1 MMRKLPL
8 IFSGLF
14 FALPAVAQ
22 ESEPSAPPGDV
33 QADAKDETPAAAK
46 PPTPTTEAPAAAS
59 GKVTLATD
67 SATPGPTVKA
77 TTTSQTTAVSGPAV
91 VAADNSWKFE
101 YHGYIRAPMRVGM
114 GKRDS
119 AASGQEL
126 GPDGKPI
133 PGQSTTTLHSPIIPD
148 DQYLSWQSS
157 PHNKTDWAE
166 LFFSYGNAFAKGTVS
181 IQGYNFAE
189 AAYSNPVTQFGIA
202 QGYVDL
208 TPDMGYENMR
218 LALRVGAFSNKYG
231 SAGKYD
237 AGEYDTYMFGRIHN
251 AGEALHV
258 DFDLDENNSFWAEQ
272 GVGFRKPDPNQ
283 YNNSRFTMLHH
294 EHIGFKHTEAMQF
307 TAHYLSSW
315 TQEEARAADPGVTV
329 DVDGQSTAQYTIPRS
344 SATSIVGVPDGKM
357 WVAGVDARFD
367 LRAFGYFYAA
377 YSHVGLD
384 NALTVGRAIEVI
396 HSSGGGEFGLGV
408 VDNYLGPSC
417 VSTQQGIGQDNSLQG
432 KSYYP
437 RPLTVANGVG
447 TVADF
452 DGARQCSH
460 GNGRVDTLL
469 AQYEFSLTNFLQQ
482 SQGGQ
487 KFWGDGQDLYLKL
500 YGMYNKVHSDYAPND
515 GITKLK
521 FGADL
526 SASILPWLSAGLRFD
541 RLQPNSKVPEQSFA
555 ILSPRITFKSNW
567 NTHEAI
573 TLQYSRYMYNQRE
586 CSPVSVEAN
595 AQKGAGGS
603 FNAGSPA
610 DGVYYAGPSEALCVQ
625 PPPSAVP
632 PDGFGSGWPA
642 LTGQRGAPTTR
653 PDVNVF
659 KIEAT
664 MWW

>member
-33 QADAKDETPAAAK
+33 QADAKDETPATAK
-46 PPTPTTEAPAAAS
+46 PEPPKAEGAAAAT

-67 SATPGPTVKA
+67 GAAPGPTASKA

-119 AASGQEL
+119 AASGKEVLPNGQT
-126 GPDGKPI
+126 
-133 PGQSTTTLHSPIIPD
+133 QSTTTLHSPIIPD

-166 LFFSYGNAFAKGTVS
+166 LFLSYGNAFAKGTVS
-181 IQGYNFAE
+181 IQGYNFAD
-189 AAYSNPVTQFGIA
+189 AAWSNPTTQLGIA
-202 QGYVDL
+202 DGYVDL

-283 YNNSRFTMLHH
+283 YNNTRFTMLHH

-315 TQEEARAADPGVTV
+315 TQEEARSADPGVKV
-329 DVDGQSTAQYTIPRS
+329 NDMGASEANYTIPRS

-357 WVAGVDARFD
+357 WVAGLDARFD
-367 LRAFGYFYAA
+367 LGAFGYFYGA

-384 NALTVGRAIEVI
+384 NALTVARAIEVI

-417 VSTQQGIGQDNSLQG
+417 VSTQFGTDNSIG
-432 KSYYP
+432 KAYYP
-437 RPLTVANGVG
+437 RPVNPMKNADG
-447 TVADF
+447 TYSVADF
-452 DGARQCSH
+452 NGTRSCSH
-460 GNGRVDTLL
+460 GNGKVDTLL

-515 GITKLK
+515 GIHKLK

-526 SASILPWLSAGLRFD
+526 SASILPWLSAAVRFD
-541 RLQPNSKVPEQSFA
+541 RLQPNSRVPEQSFA
-555 ILSPRITFKSNW
+555 ILSPRLVFKSNW

-586 CSPVSVEAN
+586 CSPVSVMADPT
-595 AQKGAGGS
+595 KGAGAS
-603 FNAGSPA
+603 ANAGSPA
-610 DGVYYAGPSEALCVQ
+610 DGVYYAGPSENLCVQ
-625 PPPSAVP
+625 PPPSPV
-632 PDGFGSGWPA
+632 
-642 LTGQRGAPTTR
+642 
-653 PDVNVF
+653 
-659 KIEAT
+659 
-664 MWW
+664 

>member
-8 IFSGLF
+8 IFSSLF

-33 QADAKDETPAAAK
+33 QAEAKDETPAAVK
-46 PPTPTTEAPAAAS
+46 PETPKAEAPAAAT
-59 GKVTLATD
+59 GKVTLATEG
-67 SATPGPTVKA
+67 SAPTVKA
-77 TTTSQTTAVSGPAV
+77 TTTSQQTAVSGPAV

-114 GKRDS
+114 GKRDNP
-119 AASGQEL
+119 G
-126 GPDGKPI
+126 
-133 PGQSTTTLHSPIIPD
+133 PGQSSTTFHSPVIPD

-166 LFFSYGNAFAKGTVS
+166 LFLSYGNAFAKGTVS
-181 IQGYNFAE
+181 IQGYNFAD
-189 AAYSNPVTQFGIA
+189 AGFSNPVTQLGISD
-202 QGYVDL
+202 GYVDL

-315 TQEEARAADPGVTV
+315 TQEEERSADPGVSV
-329 DVDGQSTAQYTIPRS
+329 DANGASTTPYTIARPA
-344 SATSIVGVPDGKM
+344 ATSITHIPDGKM

-367 LRAFGYFYAA
+367 LAAFGYFYAA

-384 NALTVGRAIEVI
+384 HAVTVARAIEVI

-417 VSTQQGIGQDNSLQG
+417 VDTQPGGTHG
-432 KSYYP
+432 RAYYP
-437 RPLTVANGVG
+437 QPPG
-447 TVADF
+447 DF
-452 DGARQCSH
+452 DSGRPCSY
-460 GNGRVDTLL
+460 GNGKVDTLL

-482 SQGGQ
+482 SSGGQ

-500 YGMYNKVHSDYAPND
+500 YGMYNKVKSDYAPND
-515 GITKLK
+515 GIHKLK

-526 SASILPWLSAGLRFD
+526 SYSILPWLSAGLRFD
-541 RLQPNSKVPEQSFA
+541 RLQPNSKVPEQSFQ
-555 ILSPRITFKSNW
+555 ILSPRLVFKSNW

-586 CSPVSVEAN
+586 C
-595 AQKGAGGS
+595 AGTGIT
-603 FNAGSPA
+603 PA
-610 DGVYYAGPSEALCVQ
+610 DGVVLNPGEDKCVQ
-625 PPPSAVP
+625 PPSSPVP
-632 PDGFGSGWPA
+632 PDGFGAAYPA
-642 LTGQRGAPTTR
+642 QTLQRGAPTTR

>member
-14 FALPAVAQ
+14 LALPAVAQ
-22 ESEPSAPPGDV
+22 ESEPSNVPES
-33 QADAKDETPAAAK
+33 QSSEAKAETPAAKPEAAATATVAPTATAK
-46 PPTPTTEAPAAAS
+46 AAVAVEPAGPTTT
-59 GKVTLATD
+59 K
-67 SATPGPTVKA
+67 TV
-77 TTTSQTTAVSGPAV
+77 TTSQATAVSGPAV

-114 GKRDS
+114 GKRDTP
-119 AASGQEL
+119 ATGKEVGL
-126 GPDGKPI
+126 DGKPLD
-133 PGQSTTTLHSPIIPD
+133 QSTTTLHSPIIPD

-166 LFFSYGNAFAKGTVS
+166 LFLSYGNAFAKGTVS
-181 IQGYNFAE
+181 IQGYNFAD
-189 AAYSNPVTQFGIA
+189 AAFSNPTTQLGIA
-202 QGYVDL
+202 DGYVDL

-251 AGEALHV
+251 AGEALHAE
-258 DFDLDENNSFWAEQ
+258 FDLDENNSFWAEQ

-283 YNNSRFTMLHH
+283 YNNARFTMLHH

-307 TAHYLSSW
+307 SAHYLSSW
-315 TQEEARAADPGVTV
+315 TQEEARSNDPGVAV
-329 DVDGQSTAQYTIPRS
+329 NMDGTSAVAYTAPRPA
-344 SATSIVGVPDGKM
+344 ATSLTQIPDGKM
-357 WVAGVDARFD
+357 WVAGLDARFD
-367 LRAFGYFYAA
+367 LSAFGYFYGA
-377 YSHVGLD
+377 YSHVGLN
-384 NALTVGRAIEVI
+384 NAVSVARAIEVI

-417 VSTQQGIGQDNSLQG
+417 VDSG
-432 KSYYP
+432 KNPVTHGHAYYP
-437 RPLTVANGVG
+437 KLTEFDAGRP
-447 TVADF
+447 
-452 DGARQCSH
+452 CSM
-460 GNGRVDTLL
+460 GNGHVDTLL

-500 YGMYNKVHSDYAPND
+500 YGMYNKVKSDFGAND
-515 GITKLK
+515 GIHKLK

-555 ILSPRITFKSNW
+555 ILSPRIVFKSNW
-567 NTHEAI
+567 NTHETI
-573 TLQYSRYMYNQRE
+573 TIQYSRYMYNQRE
-586 CSPVSVEAN
+586 CKS
-595 AQKGAGGS
+595 AGIPGNI
-603 FNAGSPA
+603 NAGSPA
-610 DGVYYAGPSEALCVQ
+610 DGVDYVKGEELCVQ
-625 PPPSAVP
+625 PPPSPVP
-632 PDGFGSGWPA
+632 PDGFGAGFPA
-642 LTGQRGAPTTR
+642 QTVQRGAPTVR

>member
-14 FALPAVAQ
+14 LALPAVAQ
-22 ESEPSAPPGDV
+22 EAEPTPNPPPADDKV
-33 QADAKDETPAAAK
+33 EMKADAPAVKNGGPATQSVPTAISQPNVAE
-46 PPTPTTEAPAAAS
+46 PPPPPP
-59 GKVTLATD
+59 V
-67 SATPGPTVKA
+67 VKA
-77 TTTSQTTAVSGPAV
+77 VTTSQATAVSGPAV

-114 GKRDS
+114 GKRDNP
-119 AASGQEL
+119 G
-126 GPDGKPI
+126 
-133 PGQSTTTLHSPIIPD
+133 PGQSKTTFHSPIIPD

-166 LFFSYGNAFAKGTVS
+166 LFLSYGNAFAKGTVS
-181 IQGYNFAE
+181 IQGYNFAD
-189 AAYSNPVTQFGIA
+189 AAWSNPTTQLGISD
-202 QGYVDL
+202 GYVDL

-251 AGEALHV
+251 AGEVLHAE
-258 DFDLDENNSFWAEQ
+258 FDLDENNTFWAEQ
-272 GVGFRKPDPNQ
+272 GVGFRKPDPSQ
-283 YNNSRFTMLHH
+283 YNNTRFTMLHH

-307 TAHYLSSW
+307 SGHFLSSW
-315 TQEEARAADPGVTV
+315 TQEEERSADPGTYVENASGTFRPYEV
-329 DVDGQSTAQYTIPRS
+329 PRS
-344 SATSIVGVPDGKM
+344 SATSIIQVPDGKM
-357 WVAGVDARFD
+357 WVAGLDARFD
-367 LRAFGYFYAA
+367 LSAFGYFYAA

-384 NALTVGRAIEVI
+384 NAITVARAIEVI

-417 VSTQQGIGQDNSLQG
+417 VATQYQSTAYNGGTAQQGRA
-432 KSYYP
+432 YYP
-437 RPLTVANGVG
+437 RPPGE
-447 TVADF
+447 F
-452 DGARQCSH
+452 DGGRDCSH
-460 GNGRVDTLL
+460 GNGSVDTLL

-482 SQGGQ
+482 SSGGQ

-500 YGMYNKVHSDYAPND
+500 YGMYNKVHSDYEPND
-515 GITKLK
+515 KIHKLK

-526 SASILPWLSAGLRFD
+526 SGSILPWLSAGLRFD
-541 RLQPNSKVPEQSFA
+541 RLQPNSRVPEQSFA
-555 ILSPRITFKSNW
+555 ILSPRLVFKSNW

-586 CSPVSVEAN
+586 CKQVTVAADPASGRAAN
-595 AQKGAGGS
+595 TA
-603 FNAGSPA
+603 AGSPA
-610 DGVYYAGPSEALCVQ
+610 DGVDYVPGEELCVQ
-625 PPPSAVP
+625 PPSSPVP
-632 PDGFGSGWPA
+632 PDGFGSAWPA
-642 LTGQRGAPTTR
+642 NSGQRGAPTTR

>member
-1 MMRKLPL
+1 
-8 IFSGLF
+8 
-14 FALPAVAQ
+14 
-22 ESEPSAPPGDV
+22 
-33 QADAKDETPAAAK
+33 
-46 PPTPTTEAPAAAS
+46 
-59 GKVTLATD
+59 
-67 SATPGPTVKA
+67 
-77 TTTSQTTAVSGPAV
+77 
-91 VAADNSWKFE
+91 
-101 YHGYIRAPMRVGM
+101 
-114 GKRDS
+114 
-119 AASGQEL
+119 
-126 GPDGKPI
+126 
-133 PGQSTTTLHSPIIPD
+133 PGQSTTTFHSPIIPD

-166 LFFSYGNAFAKGTVS
+166 LFLSYGNAFAKGTVS

-237 AGEYDTYMFGRIHN
+237 AGEYDTYMFGRVHN

-315 TQEEARAADPGVTV
+315 TQEEARSADSGV
-329 DVDGQSTAQYTIPRS
+329 DVNGSGGSVAPYTIPRS
-344 SATSIVGVPDGKM
+344 AATSIAGVPDGKM

-367 LRAFGYFYAA
+367 LAAFGYFYAA

-396 HSSGGGEFGLGV
+396 HASGGGEFGLGV

-417 VSTQQGIGQDNSLQG
+417 VSTQYGSDPSLHG
-432 KSYYP
+432 KAYYP
-437 RPLTVANGVG
+437 RPTAPAADGSYALS
-447 TVADF
+447 DF
-452 DGARQCSH
+452 DGARKCSM
-460 GNGRVDTLL
+460 GNGKVDTLL

-526 SASILPWLSAGLRFD
+526 SGSILPWLSAGVRFD
-541 RLQPNSKVPEQSFA
+541 RLQPNNKVPEQSFA
-555 ILSPRITFKSNW
+555 ILSPRLVFKSNW
-567 NTHEAI
+567 NTHETI

-586 CSPVSVEAN
+586 CAQRSVAAN
-595 AQKGAGGS
+595 PEKGGAAS
-603 FNAGSPA
+603 TTAGSPG
-610 DGVYYAGPSEALCVQ
+610 DGVYYVPGEELCVQ
-625 PPPSAVP
+625 PPPSPVP
-632 PDGFGSGWPA
+632 PDGFGAGWPA
-642 LTGQRGAPTTR
+642 QTGQRGAPTTR

>member
-14 FALPAVAQ
+14 LALPAVAQ
-22 ESEPSAPPGDV
+22 EAEPTPNPPPTDDKV
-33 QADAKDETPAAAK
+33 EMKAETPAVKEGGPASQSVPTAISQPNAAE
-46 PPTPTTEAPAAAS
+46 PPPPPPPPKTAA
-59 GKVTLATD
+59 
-67 SATPGPTVKA
+67 
-77 TTTSQTTAVSGPAV
+77 TSQATSVSGPAV

-114 GKRDS
+114 GKRDNPG
-119 AASGQEL
+119 A
-126 GPDGKPI
+126 
-133 PGQSTTTLHSPIIPD
+133 GQSSTTLHSPIIPD

-166 LFFSYGNAFAKGTVS
+166 LYLSYGNNFAKGTVS

-189 AAYSNPVTQFGIA
+189 AAYSNPTTQLGIA

-237 AGEYDTYMFGRIHN
+237 AGEYDTYMFGRTHN
-251 AGEALHV
+251 TGEALRV
-258 DFDLDENNSFWAEQ
+258 EFDLDENNTFSFEQ
-272 GVGFRKPDPNQ
+272 GLGFRKPDPNQ

-307 TAHYLSSW
+307 SAHYLSSW
-315 TQEEARAADPGVTV
+315 TQEEERSSDPGVGVT
-329 DVDGQSTAQYTIPRS
+329 DAGASEQAYTIPRS
-344 SATSIVGVPDGKM
+344 AATSITHVPDGKM

-367 LRAFGYFYAA
+367 LSAFGYFYAA

-384 NALTVGRAIEVI
+384 HAVTVGRAIEVI

-417 VSTQQGIGQDNSLQG
+417 VDSQPYNNPLRTGAHGRAF
-432 KSYYP
+432 YP
-437 RPLTVANGVG
+437 KPPG
-447 TVADF
+447 DF
-452 DGARQCSH
+452 DANRECSL
-460 GNGRVDTLL
+460 GNGKVDTLL

-500 YGMYNKVHSDYAPND
+500 YGMYNRVKSDYSATND
-515 GITKLK
+515 THKLK

-526 SASILPWLSAGLRFD
+526 STSILPWLSAGVRFD
-541 RLQPNSKVPEQSFA
+541 RLQPNSRVPEQSFA
-555 ILSPRITFKSNW
+555 ILSPRIVFKSNW
-567 NTHEAI
+567 NTHETI

-586 CSPVSVEAN
+586 CASAPILTSTAN
-595 AQKGAGGS
+595 NPA
-603 FNAGSPA
+603 AGSPA
-610 DGVYYAGPSEALCVQ
+610 DGIDYVKGEELCVQ
-625 PPPSAVP
+625 PPPSPVP
-632 PDGFGSGWPA
+632 PDGFGAGYPA
-642 LTGQRGAPTTR
+642 QTGQRGAPTTR

>member
-22 ESEPSAPPGDV
+22 ESEPTAVPGDV
-33 QADAKDETPAAAK
+33 QAEAKVESPAAK
-46 PPTPTTEAPAAAS
+46 PEVAAKAEAAPAATP
-59 GKVTLATD
+59 KAT
-67 SATPGPTVKA
+67 AAVEAPGPSSAKVA
-77 TTTSQTTAVSGPAV
+77 NVSQQTTVSGPAV
-91 VAADNSWKFE
+91 VAADNSWKFD

-114 GKRDS
+114 GKRDNPG
-119 AASGQEL
+119 A
-126 GPDGKPI
+126 
-133 PGQSTTTLHSPIIPD
+133 GQSGTTFHSPIIPD

-189 AAYSNPVTQFGIA
+189 AAYSNPVTQLGIA

-237 AGEYDTYMFGRIHN
+237 AGEYDTYMFGRTHN
-251 AGEALHV
+251 TGEALHV
-258 DFDLDENNSFWAEQ
+258 DFDLDENNTFWVEQ

-283 YNNSRFTMLHH
+283 YNNTRFTMLHH
-294 EHIGFKHTEAMQF
+294 EHIGFNHTPAMQF
-307 TAHYLSSW
+307 SAHYLSSW
-315 TQEEARAADPGVTV
+315 TQEEERSADPGVGV
-329 DVDGQSTAQYTIPRS
+329 DVDGQSMAQYTIPRS
-344 SATSIVGVPDGKM
+344 AATSIVNVPDGKM
-357 WVAGVDARFD
+357 WVAGLDARFD
-367 LRAFGYFYAA
+367 LSAFGYLYAA

-396 HSSGGGEFGLGV
+396 HASGGGEFGLGV

-417 VSTQQGIGQDNSLQG
+417 VSTQYGTDNSLQG
-432 KSYYP
+432 KAYYP
-437 RPLTVANGVG
+437 RPVSVKADGTYAVDNFVG
-447 TVADF
+447 DR
-452 DGARQCSH
+452 DCSH

-487 KFWGDGQDLYLKL
+487 KFWGDGKDLYLKL
-500 YGMYNKVHSDYAPND
+500 YAMYNSVHSDYAD
-515 GITKLK
+515 TDKTHKLK

-526 SASILPWLSAGLRFD
+526 VGSILPWLSAGVRFD
-541 RLQPNSKVPEQSFA
+541 RLQPNSNHPEQSFA
-555 ILSPRITFKSNW
+555 ILSPRIVFKSNW
-567 NTHEAI
+567 NTHETI

-586 CSPVSVEAN
+586 CSPVTVLSDPTH
-595 AQKGAGGS
+595 AQGAAT
-603 FNAGSPA
+603 NAGSPA
-610 DGVYYAGPSEALCVQ
+610 DGVYLAPNENLCVQ
-625 PPPSAVP
+625 PPASPVP
-632 PDGFGSGWPA
+632 TDGFGSAWPA
-642 LTGQRGAPTTR
+642 NAGQRGAPTTR

>member
-14 FALPAVAQ
+14 LALPAVAQ
-22 ESEPSAPPGDV
+22 ESEPTAVPGNV
-33 QADAKDETPAAAK
+33 QPETHDEVPAAK
-46 PPTPTTEAPAAAS
+46 PEEAKPATTAAAQVQTRVAAEPAAPA
-59 GKVTLATD
+59 K
-67 SATPGPTVKA
+67 TVS
-77 TTTSQTTAVSGPAV
+77 TSQATAVSGPAV

-101 YHGYIRAPMRVGM
+101 YHGYIRAPMRVGV
-114 GKRDS
+114 GHRDNP
-119 AASGQEL
+119 G
-126 GPDGKPI
+126 
-133 PGQSTTTLHSPIIPD
+133 PGQSSTTFHSPIIPD

-166 LFFSYGNAFAKGTVS
+166 LFLSYGNAFAKGTVS
-181 IQGYNFAE
+181 IQGYNFAD
-189 AAYSNPVTQFGIA
+189 AAWSNPTTQLGISD
-202 QGYVDL
+202 GYVDL

-218 LALRVGAFSNKYG
+218 LNLRVGAFSNKYG

-251 AGEALHV
+251 AGEALHAE
-258 DFDLDENNSFWAEQ
+258 FDLDENNSFFAEQ

-283 YNNSRFTMLHH
+283 YNNTRFTMLHH
-294 EHIGFKHTEAMQF
+294 EHIGFKHTEAMKF

-315 TQEEARAADPGVTV
+315 TQEEERSADPGTAV
-329 DVDGQSTAQYTIPRS
+329 DNTSGVFRPYEVPRS
-344 SATSIVGVPDGKM
+344 PATSITGIPDGKM
-357 WVAGVDARFD
+357 WVAGVDARFE
-367 LRAFGYFYAA
+367 LGAFGYFYGA

-384 NALTVGRAIEVI
+384 HAITVARAIEVI

-417 VSTQQGIGQDNSLQG
+417 VSSEFGKQQYDGQDPSIG
-432 KSYYP
+432 HAYFP
-437 RPLTVANGVG
+437 RPVG
-447 TVADF
+447 EPFNPT
-452 DGARQCSH
+452 RHCSQ
-460 GNGRVDTLL
+460 GNGSVDTLL

-500 YGMYNKVHSDYAPND
+500 YGMYNKVKSDYGPNND
-515 GITKLK
+515 IHKLK

-526 SASILPWLSAGLRFD
+526 SGSILPWLSAGLRFD
-541 RLQPNSKVPEQSFA
+541 RLQPNSKIPEQSFA
-555 ILSPRITFKSNW
+555 ILSPRIVFKSNW
-567 NTHEAI
+567 NTHETI

-586 CSPVSVEAN
+586 CKPYTQMADKADGRAYN
-595 AQKGAGGS
+595 P
-603 FNAGSPA
+603 NAGSPA
-610 DGVYYAGPSEALCVQ
+610 DGVDYVQGEELCVQ
-625 PPPSAVP
+625 PPSSPVP
-632 PDGFGSGWPA
+632 PDGFGSAWPA
-642 LTGQRGAPTTR
+642 NAGQRGAPTTR

>member
-8 IFSGLF
+8 IISGLF
-14 FALPAVAQ
+14 FALPVVAQ
-22 ESEPSAPPGDV
+22 EAEPTAVPGNPQPEAPGEVKPE
-33 QADAKDETPAAAK
+33 APKPPTTPAAPEASAK
-46 PPTPTTEAPAAAS
+46 AAVAVEPTA
-59 GKVTLATD
+59 
-67 SATPGPTVKA
+67 PTVKA
-77 TTTSQTTAVSGPAV
+77 VTTSQATAVSGPAV

-101 YHGYIRAPMRVGM
+101 YHGYIRAPMRVGV
-114 GKRDS
+114 GKRDNP
-119 AASGQEL
+119 GE
-126 GPDGKPI
+126 
-133 PGQSTTTLHSPIIPD
+133 GQSSTTFHSPIIPD

-166 LFFSYGNAFAKGTVS
+166 LFLSYGNAFAKGTVS
-181 IQGYNFAE
+181 IQGYNFAD
-189 AAYSNPVTQFGIA
+189 AAWSNPTTQLGISD
-202 QGYVDL
+202 GYVDL

-251 AGEALHV
+251 AGEALRV
-258 DFDLDENNSFWAEQ
+258 DYDLDENNTFFLEQ

-294 EHIGFKHTEAMQF
+294 EHLGFKHTEAMQF

-315 TQEEARAADPGVTV
+315 TQEEERSSDPGVPV
-329 DVDGQSTAQYTIPRS
+329 GAMGESTTAYTIPRS
-344 SATSIVGVPDGKM
+344 AATSITGVPDGKM

-384 NALTVGRAIEVI
+384 HAVTVARAIEVI

-417 VSTQQGIGQDNSLQG
+417 VDTQFNTSPGLHGRA
-432 KSYYP
+432 YYP
-437 RPLTVANGVG
+437 QPAGTFDPSRP
-447 TVADF
+447 
-452 DGARQCSH
+452 CSL
-460 GNGRVDTLL
+460 GNGSVDTLL

-482 SQGGQ
+482 SSGGQ

-500 YGMYNKVHSDYAPND
+500 YGMYNKVKSDYEPNN
-515 GITKLK
+515 GIHKLK

-526 SASILPWLSAGLRFD
+526 SGSILPWLSAGLRFD

-555 ILSPRITFKSNW
+555 ILSPRIVFKSNW
-567 NTHEAI
+567 NTHETI

-586 CSPVSVEAN
+586 CKP
-595 AQKGAGGS
+595 GGTLP
-603 FNAGSPA
+603 NAGSPA
-610 DGVYYAGPSEALCVQ
+610 DGVEYVSGEELCVQ
-625 PPPSAVP
+625 PPSSPVP

-642 LTGQRGAPTTR
+642 LTAQRGAPTTR